1 MVELSVGSSPS
12 LANVDSSCKN
22 TAQFAAQ
29 QLYQDGMVNLIPMP
43 TCDPKGMQK
52 VACSAGAK
60 LTFDRSIELAQLEK
74 AYCYFFSLSLRIHGG
89 RSGVDTRCDA
99 TGL

>member
-12 LANVDSSCKN
+12 LANVDSKN

-43 TCDPKGMQK
+43 TRDPKGMQK
-52 VACSAGAK
+52 VACSAGAE
-60 LTFDRSIELAQLEK
+60 LTFDRSIEFAQLEK
-74 AYCYFFSLSLRIHGG
+74 AYCYFVSLSLRIHGRG
-89 RSGVDTRCDA
+89 GGVDTRCDV